1 MEYKPGIY
9 NVSTGIEVTLD
20 NMPDNGVILV
30 VTDAGTHQRELEEA
44 ITKKSEEKNIKI
56 FIAFSPKCVATE
68 LCSESM
74 PSYNSVSERRIF
86 NQTDFDSEEFFK
98 SVVYTVRNYAQIE
111 QRKFLHM
118 ILNQRIF
125 VKLMNFSPTGDT
137 SVLNK
142 CTRNKKYR

>member
-44 ITKKSEEKNIKI
+44 IKKKSKEKNIKI
-56 FIAFSPKCVATE
+56 FIAFSPKCLATE

-86 NQTDFDSEEFFK
+86 NQTDFDSEDFFK
-98 SVVYTVRNYAQIE
+98 SVVNTVRNYAQI
-111 QRKFLHM
+111 QHASF
-118 ILNQRIF
+118 
-125 VKLMNFSPTGDT
+125 
-137 SVLNK
+137 
-142 CTRNKKYR
+142 

>member
-1 MEYKPGIY
+1 MECKPGIY

-44 ITKKSEEKNIKI
+44 IKKKSKEKNIKI
-56 FIAFSPKCVATE
+56 FIAFSPKCQATE

-98 SVVYTVRNYAQIE
+98 SVIYTVRNDA
-111 QRKFLHM
+111 
-118 ILNQRIF
+118 
-125 VKLMNFSPTGDT
+125 
-137 SVLNK
+137 
-142 CTRNKKYR
+142 